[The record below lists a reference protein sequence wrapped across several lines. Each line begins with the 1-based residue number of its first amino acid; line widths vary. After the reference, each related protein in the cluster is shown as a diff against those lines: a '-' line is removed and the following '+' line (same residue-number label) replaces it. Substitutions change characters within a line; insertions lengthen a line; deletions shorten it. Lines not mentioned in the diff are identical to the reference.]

1 MTNWT
6 NRPIFW
12 MNQRAGIGLLPVLAC
27 EPQQR
32 GGLDCVRC
40 SKTVRLQRQLCCM
53 FCQIQLCKFLE
64 DELKHGPVCDKLGA
78 VDYRQC

>member
-6 NRPIFW
+6 NGPIFW
-12 MNQRAGIGLLPVLAC
+12 MNQRADVAC
-27 EPQQR
+27 FGCEQQLR

-40 SKTVRLQRQLCCM
+40 SKRVRLQRQLCCM

-64 DELKHGPVCDKLGA
+64 VELKHGPVCDKLGA
-78 VDYRQC
+78 GDYRQC